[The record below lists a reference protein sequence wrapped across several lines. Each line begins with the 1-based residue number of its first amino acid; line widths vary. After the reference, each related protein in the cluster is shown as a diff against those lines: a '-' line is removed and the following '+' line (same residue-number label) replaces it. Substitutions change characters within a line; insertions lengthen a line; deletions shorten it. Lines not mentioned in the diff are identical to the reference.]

1 MLSNKI
7 LSIDSCWVYMRDSKI
22 DTLFTAP
29 TKFNSKSRIPPTTD
43 SKSEEDDDEEGK
55 MPTLSQLEKQRL
67 VKSYWTDK
75 MYQCIQQKCYV
86 GFNDPQAKTHVI
98 EAHNY
103 SKSLIFT
110 F

>member
-1 MLSNKI
+1 
-7 LSIDSCWVYMRDSKI
+7 MRDSKI

-67 VKSYWTDK
+67 VKSY
-75 MYQCIQQKCYV
+75 
-86 GFNDPQAKTHVI
+86 
-98 EAHNY
+98 
-103 SKSLIFT
+103 
-110 F
+110 